1 MAWLCLFIK
10 VSQPDVSVSDD
21 SEKKILA
28 LQLLASLK
36 YKYKYKD
43 FRKPAMPQP
52 AGNVACLH
60 QTDSIDADC
69 DPYQEE
75 Y

>member
-1 MAWLCLFIK
+1 
-10 VSQPDVSVSDD
+10 
-21 SEKKILA
+21 
-28 LQLLASLK
+28 
-36 YKYKYKD
+36 
-43 FRKPAMPQP
+43 MPQP

-75 Y
+75 YQTKAVLISDGAAFEQLLGEDETL